1 MNRVTNFKV
10 KEMKKIDIKFIMIM
24 IGVYCLGTLL
34 SQVLY
39 TQPHLEEVERLEY
52 IQSWVLEDINRGAM
66 DKEIGIIYLEEIDLV
81 VNKLR

>member
-1 MNRVTNFKV
+1 
-10 KEMKKIDIKFIMIM
+10 MKKIDIKFIALM

-39 TQPHLEEVERLEY
+39 IQPHYDEVESLED

-66 DKEIGIIYLEEIDLV
+66 EKEIGIMYLEEIDLV
-81 VNKLR
+81 INKIR

>member
-1 MNRVTNFKV
+1 
-10 KEMKKIDIKFIMIM
+10 MKKVDIKFIALM

-39 TQPHLEEVERLEY
+39 MQPHFEQVERLED

-81 VNKLR
+81 INNIR

>member
-1 MNRVTNFKV
+1 
-10 KEMKKIDIKFIMIM
+10 MKKIDIKFIALM
-24 IGVYCLGTLL
+24 IGVYCLGTIL

-39 TQPHLEEVERLEY
+39 IQPHQKEVESLQD

-81 VNKLR
+81 INKIR

>member
-1 MNRVTNFKV
+1 MSLKI
-10 KEMKKIDIKFIMIM
+10 KEMKKVDIKFIALM

-39 TQPHLEEVERLEY
+39 MQPHLEQVEKLED

-66 DKEIGIIYLEEIDLV
+66 EKEIGIMYLEEIDLV
-81 VNKLR
+81 INKIK

>member
-1 MNRVTNFKV
+1 
-10 KEMKKIDIKFIMIM
+10 MKKVDIKFIALM

-39 TQPHLEEVERLEY
+39 TQPHIEELESLEI

-66 DKEIGIIYLEEIDLV
+66 DKEIGIRYLEKIDLV

>member
-1 MNRVTNFKV
+1 
-10 KEMKKIDIKFIMIM
+10 MKKVDIKFIALM

-39 TQPHLEEVERLEY
+39 MQPHLEQVEKLED

-66 DKEIGIIYLEEIDLV
+66 EKEIGIMYLEEIDLV
-81 VNKLR
+81 INKIK